1 MKRIPHLLKKLGK
14 VGAVSQPRAA
24 ARSRKRGY
32 NAAIPRM
39 VQRHRTPAI
48 ARRSTLIGL
57 ILLASP
63 ALGACARAPDTP
75 DSSAGPALWPLA
87 IYSATVVIIVAGML
101 GLSYVLGEKH
111 RQRTTGEPYE
121 SGMPTTGSARLRF
134 DVKFYLVA
142 TFFVVFDLEAVFLFA
157 WAVAARELGWAGYIE
172 VAVFIGVLLAALV
185 YLWGIGALD
194 WGSKPRKLVHSK
206 EEADDVE
213 TA

>member
-1 MKRIPHLLKKLGK
+1 MKRASAVARKL
-14 VGAVSQPRAA
+14 
-24 ARSRKRGY
+24 
-32 NAAIPRM
+32 
-39 VQRHRTPAI
+39 
-48 ARRSTLIGL
+48 TLAGL
-57 ILLASP
+57 ILLP
-63 ALGACARAPDTP
+63 PLMLGACARASNTP
-75 DSSAGPALWPLA
+75 DSPSGPALWPLA

-101 GLSYVLGEKH
+101 TLSYVLGEKH

-121 SGMPTTGSARLRF
+121 SGMPPTGSARLRF

-185 YLWGIGALD
+185 YLWRIGALD
-194 WGSKPRKLVHSK
+194 WGSKSRQLPYPK

-213 TA
+213 RA